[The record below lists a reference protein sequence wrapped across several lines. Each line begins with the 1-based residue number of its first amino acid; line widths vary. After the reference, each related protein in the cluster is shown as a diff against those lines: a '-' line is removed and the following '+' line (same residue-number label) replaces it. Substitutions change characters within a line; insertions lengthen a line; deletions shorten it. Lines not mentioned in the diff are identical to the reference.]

1 MAPFLQRFES
11 SQAEKGD
18 KTHKPEPGGG
28 PHSFALRI
36 LRLVHLSTG
45 LFSLFS
51 LLCSLK
57 GVIVKVYTF
66 QRKLLQKSEQMCAVT
81 SLFKAENNGTKYS

>member
-1 MAPFLQRFES
+1 MSFVS
-11 SQAEKGD
+11 IKSEKGD
-18 KTHKPEPGGG
+18 KAHKPEPGGD

-36 LRLVHLSTG
+36 LRWVHLRTG

-57 GVIVKVYTF
+57 GVIVKVYAF

-81 SLFKAENNGTKYS
+81 SLFKAENNGTKHS